1 MYGLTNF
8 AESCMGKALHQHW
21 PAIVVI
27 TAVIAGALR
36 PGPCRAQT
44 PAPQADPQDFGLEV
58 PTEGPLRLGD
68 GRRLLVPGGATG
80 SDNVAALLYFEMQD
94 MRIVMMPDGRLTSF
108 AADKTQPTSQ
118 PFVALKKE
126 ELAHR
131 FAEKRFKGFKARTTA
146 RYVYV
151 YNTSE
156 GFQKAT
162 SRILETMFPAVAAY
176 FKRQKLAS
184 TEPLVPL
191 VVIMFRTEDEFQKY
205 HRMPDGVV
213 AYYSPVSNHVV
224 MYEQS
229 KLVEVAPELAL
240 KQSIGT
246 IAHEGI
252 HQILHNIGVQK
263 RLSYWPIWIAEGLP
277 EYFAPTSTDRRMRW
291 KGVGTV
297 NDMRMYELEEFLKR
311 GTTTRGELVEKVV
324 DAQQLSSTGYA
335 VAWGLTHYLAAT
347 QREKFKAYLAAVSKI
362 GPLETADG
370 LSVRSNEKAREV
382 FTKHF
387 GNDWGKL
394 EDGMLGHLQGL
405 PYANPIENQTH
416 YVVMLDTVG
425 MRTAGVT
432 ASPAAIKKWQEQ
444 TLATV
449 PPAVRA
455 RASFQVRPFPSRT
468 TAETFA
474 SQWLHAR

>member
-1 MYGLTNF
+1 MPGKLTVLQLRWDCAFGVVLLAAVGGLR
-8 AESCMGKALHQHW
+8 AC
-21 PAIVVI
+21 
-27 TAVIAGALR
+27 AG
-36 PGPCRAQT
+36 QT
-44 PAPQADPQDFGLEV
+44 PAPQAEPQDFGLELPV
-58 PTEGPLRLGD
+58 EGIVRLGD
-68 GRRLLVPGGATG
+68 GRRLLVPSNARSGEQRVVSLLHFAMA
-80 SDNVAALLYFEMQD
+80 DMNVVLL
-94 MRIVMMPDGRLTSF
+94 PDGRLTSF
-108 AADKTQPTSQ
+108 PVGRTEATSQ
-118 PFVALKKE
+118 PFLPVKKE
-126 ELAHR
+126 VLAR
-131 FAEKRFKGFKARTTA
+131 QLVEARFKTFKTRATT
-146 RYVYV
+146 RYVYI

-184 TEPLVPL
+184 SEPPAPL

-224 MYEQS
+224 MFEQS

-277 EYFAPTSTDRRMRW
+277 EYFAPTTIDRRMRW

-297 NDMRMYELEEFLKR
+297 NDMRMYEVEELLKR
-311 GTTTRGELVEKVV
+311 GTTARGELVENLVEAK
-324 DAQQLSSTGYA
+324 QLTSTGYA
-335 VAWGLTHYLAAT
+335 LAWSLTHYLASA
-347 QREKFKAYLAAVSKI
+347 QREKFKSYLAAVSKI

-370 LSVRSNEKAREV
+370 LNARSTTKAREL
-382 FTKHF
+382 FTSRF
-387 GNDWGKL
+387 GGDFGKL
-394 EDGMLGHLQGL
+394 EDAMLAHLKSL
-405 PYANPIENQTH
+405 PYTNPIENQTH
-416 YVVMLDTVG
+416 YVVMLDTQA

-432 ASPAAIKKWQEQ
+432 SSPAAIKKWQEQ
-444 TLATV
+444 TLASV
-449 PPAVRA
+449 PPAVRT
-455 RASFQVRPFPSRT
+455 RASFQIRPFPSRT

-474 SQWLHAR
+474 NQWLHAR